1 MLNFFFLWVCIQT
14 PMSMV
19 ESLLSYL
26 IDWSLWDIYSSETFV
41 PYCILA
47 EVACSLTRE
56 EILQDWEWLHSNL
69 MTTLTSF
76 DTEEEIT
83 EFVCC
88 KIQSIIANSI
98 PDSQF
103 ADGRII
109 NQYLNCRNDWYQCIN
124 WVLILFTEEDPESF
138 KTVSFK
144 FHQLFSVPKEDKL
157 VNYYS
162 CRSLNLLPTYVILY
176 YIEYISGINCVLLS
190 SSYWKSR
197 LPRQGWL
204 YLSVNHMCFYAYILA
219 RETKL
224 IVRWTDITELSKTN
238 SLIIPDSIRVV
249 TRDNKEVFINSHS
262 VLFLYWRM
270 S

>member
-1 MLNFFFLWVCIQT
+1 MF
-14 PMSMV
+14 
-19 ESLLSYL
+19 
-26 IDWSLWDIYSSETFV
+26 
-41 PYCILA
+41 A
-47 EVACSLTRE
+47 EVACSLTHE
-56 EILQDWEWLHSNL
+56 EILQDWEWLHANL
-69 MTTLTSF
+69 MATLTSF

-88 KIQSIIANSI
+88 KIQSIIANNI

-109 NQYLNCRNDWYQCIN
+109 IIVIQIAGTTSQRINC
-124 WVLILFTEEDPESF
+124 VLMLFTEEDPESF

-162 CRSLNLLPTYVILY
+162 CRSLNFK
-176 YIEYISGINCVLLS
+176 YICNLRAKYIIIERVSEMTFAPFS

-224 IVRWTDITELSKTN
+224 IVRWTDITALSKTS
-238 SLIIPDSIRVV
+238 SLIVPDSIRVV
-249 TRDNKEVFINSHS
+249 TRDNKEVCVGAIHS
-262 VLFLYWRM
+262 ASLSTCVVIFT
-270 S
+270 

>member
-1 MLNFFFLWVCIQT
+1 MDPCF
-14 PMSMV
+14 S
-19 ESLLSYL
+19 L
-26 IDWSLWDIYSSETFV
+26 IDYLELFKSLVHSFFSHWMFT
-41 PYCILA
+41 

-109 NQYLNCRNDWYQCIN
+109 NRYLNYKIGQCIN

-162 CRSLNLLPTYVILY
+162 CRSLNFKYICNLCETILHWTYIGNKSCLSLLVTGNLDY
-176 YIEYISGINCVLLS
+176 
-190 SSYWKSR
+190 
-197 LPRQGWL
+197 
-204 YLSVNHMCFYAYILA
+204 
-219 RETKL
+219 
-224 IVRWTDITELSKTN
+224 
-238 SLIIPDSIRVV
+238 PDRDGSICP
-249 TRDNKEVFINSHS
+249 
-262 VLFLYWRM
+262 
-270 S
+270 